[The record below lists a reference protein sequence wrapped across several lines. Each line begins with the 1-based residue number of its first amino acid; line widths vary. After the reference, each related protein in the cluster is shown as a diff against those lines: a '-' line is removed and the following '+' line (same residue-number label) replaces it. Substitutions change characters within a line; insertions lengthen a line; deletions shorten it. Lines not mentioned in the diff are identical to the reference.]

1 MNKSRQQQPK
11 TAGNVRHVREET
23 QEEAYASQEEAF
35 HTPAT
40 GKFKPYF
47 IIMEVESRS
56 LVMEID
62 TGASL
67 SIISEQTKEKLW
79 PSKRLLPTTAKLRTY
94 SGEELPVKGTMKVKV
109 LHKGHQNVELSL
121 IVVNGQGPSLL
132 VSRAPDSL
140 DVPKISNIVY

>member
-1 MNKSRQQQPK
+1 
-11 TAGNVRHVREET
+11 
-23 QEEAYASQEEAF
+23 
-35 HTPAT
+35 
-40 GKFKPYF
+40 
-47 IIMEVESRS
+47 MEVESKS
-56 LVMEID
+56 LIMEID

-94 SGEELPVKGTMKVKV
+94 SGEEPPVKGTMKFKV

-132 VSRAPDSL
+132 GRDWMDKLKLNWQEVHQVKCKRCS
-140 DVPKISNIVY
+140 KNIKHCLLEVLGLGKTTKPRYW

>member
-1 MNKSRQQQPK
+1 MCAQ
-11 TAGNVRHVREET
+11 
-23 QEEAYASQEEAF
+23 
-35 HTPAT
+35 
-40 GKFKPYF
+40 
-47 IIMEVESRS
+47 IESRS
-56 LVMEID
+56 LIMEID

-67 SIISEQTKEKLW
+67 SIISEQMKEKPW

-132 VSRAPDSL
+132 GRDWMDKLKLNWQEVHQVKCSPLQEMFQKYRTLFTEGIGTWKNYKAKILVDRSVPPRFCRA
-140 DVPKISNIVY
+140 